1 MRQGPDLDRPTYGR
15 KEGGDQRGFSGE
27 FWSVTN
33 PLFNCAG
40 NEMVCADTVQVLRS
54 WLMDVLAKETVVR
67 KSFDMTLPVGG
78 GHGCNKKITY
88 TNPYLATRVFHVR
101 ASRPDLVYVKEPRM
115 EVGPNRSASIGLQ
128 FAPAATRGFCEILI
142 FINDE
147 EDRNED
153 TFCVKVTYQ

>member
-1 MRQGPDLDRPTYGR
+1 
-15 KEGGDQRGFSGE
+15 
-27 FWSVTN
+27 
-33 PLFNCAG
+33 
-40 NEMVCADTVQVLRS
+40 
-54 WLMDVLAKETVVR
+54 MDVVAKPTVIR
-67 KSFDMTLPVGG
+67 KSFEMTLAVGG

-88 TNPYLATRVFHVR
+88 TNPYLKAKVFHIR
-101 ASRPDLVYVKEPRM
+101 ASRPDLVRVKDPQLEI
-115 EVGPNRSASIGLQ
+115 GPNRSASVGLQ